1 MSNISSDK
9 IKSLREK
16 TGAGIMDCKNAL
28 VENNGEVENAIDWL
42 RKKGIAKANKKSSRV
57 AAEGLVGITTE
68 EEISCMIEVNSETD
82 FVSKNKDFQD
92 FIERLLEV
100 AIMKKYSLDEFLETK
115 FNDEHSVKDALNN
128 IIAKI
133 GENIVV
139 RRLSYL
145 EFNKKNSKFGF
156 YIHNKVT
163 NGLGKIACLVLAT
176 FDKENDSVP
185 DLLKKIAMHISA
197 AKPIALNESNLDR
210 ELLNKEKDIFF
221 EQLSNS
227 GKPNDIVEKIVDGK
241 IKKFISE
248 ITLLSQNW
256 ILDTSKTV
264 AEVIS
269 DFNKDTGCNLEVS
282 DYKLFVLGEG
292 IEADTKDFKEE
303 VASQIADNQ

>member
-1 MSNISSDK
+1 
-9 IKSLREK
+9 
-16 TGAGIMDCKNAL
+16 
-28 VENNGEVENAIDWL
+28 
-42 RKKGIAKANKKSSRV
+42 
-57 AAEGLVGITTE
+57 
-68 EEISCMIEVNSETD
+68 
-82 FVSKNKDFQD
+82 
-92 FIERLLEV
+92 
-100 AIMKKYSLDEFLETK
+100 
-115 FNDEHSVKDALNN
+115 
-128 IIAKI
+128 
-133 GENIVV
+133 
-139 RRLSYL
+139 
-145 EFNKKNSKFGF
+145 
-156 YIHNKVT
+156 
-163 NGLGKIACLVLAT
+163 
-176 FDKENDSVP
+176 
-185 DLLKKIAMHISA
+185 MHISA